1 MKAIKK
7 SGKLNQTICVN
18 VPILKYGDQFERK
31 KKESFDLIQSL
42 LPVVTVT
49 QVISIVILSHRDV
62 YFSNLLAEIQ

>member
-1 MKAIKK
+1 MFPYGNMVI
-7 SGKLNQTICVN
+7 SLNA
-18 VPILKYGDQFERK
+18 